1 MIAVLQRVLKAEV
14 KIEEKTK
21 AKIKKG
27 LVILL
32 GINKGDTKHD
42 AEHLVKKISNMRLFD
57 DSSGN
62 MNLSIKDINA
72 SALVISQ
79 FTLCADTSKGR
90 RPSFLNAENPI
101 ESKILY
107 DYFLV
112 ILKKMDVI
120 VETGRFG
127 ADMNVELINNG
138 PVTIIVNSQKT

>member
-42 AEHLVKKISNMRLFD
+42 AEYLVKKISNMRLFD

-62 MNLSIKDINA
+62 SWNGIK
-72 SALVISQ
+72 
-79 FTLCADTSKGR
+79 K
-90 RPSFLNAENPI
+90 
-101 ESKILY
+101 Y
-107 DYFLV
+107 D
-112 ILKKMDVI
+112 
-120 VETGRFG
+120 
-127 ADMNVELINNG
+127 
-138 PVTIIVNSQKT
+138 